1 MKNKITPTPHD
12 ALFKQFLADPETAK
26 DLLDIHLP
34 HELREVCDLSTL
46 KLESGSFIEDN
57 LRPYYSDVLYSL
69 KTSQGDG
76 YIYALIEHQSKPEKN
91 MAFRMMRYAI
101 AAMQSHLEAGHESLP
116 LVIPIQFYHG
126 KVSPYPYEM
135 NWLKGFKNPTLAQ
148 ALYTNEFPLIDVTVI
163 PDDEIM
169 QHKRIALLE
178 LVQKHIRQRDML
190 EFTEQ
195 LATLLSKR
203 YTTDKQLRSLMSY
216 MLQVG
221 ETSNLDM
228 LIEKLTSAVPEHEE
242 TLMTIAEQ
250 LRREGEARGI
260 QVGRQ
265 EGEAKGI
272 QVGRREGEAK
282 GIQVG
287 RQDALN
293 EMARNMLINGMEVQ
307 QIIAITGLTEKELA
321 LLSH

>member
-1 MKNKITPTPHD
+1 
-12 ALFKQFLADPETAK
+12 
-26 DLLDIHLP
+26 
-34 HELREVCDLSTL
+34 
-46 KLESGSFIEDN
+46 
-57 LRPYYSDVLYSL
+57 
-69 KTSQGDG
+69 
-76 YIYALIEHQSKPEKN
+76 
-91 MAFRMMRYAI
+91 
-101 AAMQSHLEAGHESLP
+101 MQSHIEAGNELLP

-135 NWLKGFKNPTLAQ
+135 NWLKGFENPTLAQ
-148 ALYTNEFPLIDVTVI
+148 SLYSNDFPLIDVTVI

-169 QHKRIALLE
+169 QHRRIALLE

-195 LATLLSKR
+195 LVTLLSKR

-221 ETSNLDM
+221 ETNNFEM

-250 LRREGEARGI
+250 LRREGRQEGIQVGEARGI
-260 QVGRQ
+260 QAGRQ
-265 EGEAKGI
+265 EG
-272 QVGRREGEAK
+272 
-282 GIQVG
+282 
-287 RQDALN
+287 RQDTLN
-293 EMARNMLINGMEVQ
+293 KMARNMLLNGMDEQKVMD
-307 QIIAITGLTEKELA
+307 ITGLTANDLA

>member
-1 MKNKITPTPHD
+1 M
-12 ALFKQFLADPETAK
+12 FKQFLADPETEK
-26 DLLDIHLP
+26 DLLEIHLP
-34 HELREVCDLSTL
+34 NELREVCDLSTL

-76 YIYALIEHQSKPEKN
+76 YIYALVEHQSRKEKLLP
-91 MAFRMMRYAI
+91 FRLMRYAI
-101 AAMQSHLEAGHESLP
+101 AAMQQHLDAGHKLLP
-116 LVIPIQFYHG
+116 LVIPIQFYQG
-126 KVSPYPYEM
+126 KVSPYPYDM
-135 NWLKGFKNPTLAQ
+135 NWLKVFDNPTLAQ
-148 ALYTNEFPLIDVTVI
+148 SLYSNDFPLIDVTVI

-169 QHKRIALLE
+169 QHRRIALLE

-195 LATLLSKR
+195 LVTLLSKR
-203 YTTDKQLRSLMSY
+203 YTTDKQVRSLMSY

-221 ETSNLDM
+221 ETNNFEM

-260 QVGRQ
+260 QVG
-265 EGEAKGI
+265 EA
-272 QVGRREGEAK
+272 R

-287 RQDALN
+287 RQEGIQAGRQEGRQEGRQDTLN
-293 EMARNMLINGMEVQ
+293 EMARNMLLNGMDEQKVMD
-307 QIIAITGLTEKELA
+307 ITGLTANDLA

>member
-1 MKNKITPTPHD
+1 
-12 ALFKQFLADPETAK
+12 
-26 DLLDIHLP
+26 
-34 HELREVCDLSTL
+34 
-46 KLESGSFIEDN
+46 
-57 LRPYYSDVLYSL
+57 
-69 KTSQGDG
+69 
-76 YIYALIEHQSKPEKN
+76 
-91 MAFRMMRYAI
+91 
-101 AAMQSHLEAGHESLP
+101 
-116 LVIPIQFYHG
+116 
-126 KVSPYPYEM
+126 
-135 NWLKGFKNPTLAQ
+135 
-148 ALYTNEFPLIDVTVI
+148 
-163 PDDEIM
+163 M

-260 QVGRQ
+260 QVGRR

>member
-1 MKNKITPTPHD
+1 MKKKMTPTPHD

-34 HELREVCDLSTL
+34 NELREVCDLSTL

-76 YIYALIEHQSKPEKN
+76 YIYALIEHQSKPDKH

-101 AAMQSHLEAGHESLP
+101 AAMQSHIEAGNELLP

-135 NWLKGFKNPTLAQ
+135 NWLKGFENPTLAQ
-148 ALYTNEFPLIDVTVI
+148 SLYSNDFPLIDVTVI

-169 QHKRIALLE
+169 QHRRIALLE

-195 LATLLSKR
+195 LVTLLSKR

-221 ETSNLDM
+221 ETNNFEM

-260 QVGRQ
+260 QTGRQ
-265 EGEAKGI
+265 EGRQE
-272 QVGRREGEAK
+272 
-282 GIQVG
+282 G

-293 EMARNMLINGMEVQ
+293 EMARNMLLNGMDEQKV
-307 QIIAITGLTEKELA
+307 IDITGLTANDLA